1 MALLPQS
8 VTDPVADAIFA
19 HYKAKYGSE
28 VQRPTLVLLPL
39 VSPACASTGTLFG
52 GQSLLSSLVACT
64 ESFSLVTYKNLE
76 FMQTCLALAAQSSKS
91 TLQLAGSG
99 HSQNPPQAT
108 IFRAMP
114 MASSRACRKRRSLR
128 TCWRSRPHPTRCSKK
143 CRNLA

>member
-19 HYKAKYGSE
+19 HYKAKFGAES
-28 VQRPTLVLLPL
+28 QRPYLGAQPL
-39 VSPACASTGTLFG
+39 ANPACASTGTLFG
-52 GQSLLSSLVACT
+52 GQSLPSSLAACT
-64 ESFSLVTYKNLE
+64 ECFSLVTCKNLE

-108 IFRAMP
+108 TFRAMP

-128 TCWRSRPHPTRCSKK
+128 TS
-143 CRNLA
+143 